1 MPSRKVKL
9 IFRRSFLGYVTA
21 GLRAIFS
28 ALGRWPIRVW
38 VVGTI
43 AIAIGVAGF
52 LMVLP
57 TPIVNAQPE
66 SGNGLDCLNC
76 HLKTLDGHDKLGTG
90 NEACGVCHYS
100 TTMGVLHLADNTQLP
115 LSDSSQ
121 LCAQCHQERY
131 NAWTEDTHGIPIWGG
146 ESEPAIS
153 DTTKTTCT
161 DCHDPHQ
168 PQIALLGITKPPP
181 LPIDSPPSPPVQTLI
196 IVVTSLVVLMGI
208 GVAVARKGEQQ

>member
-9 IFRRSFLGYVTA
+9 IFRGSFLGYVTA

-76 HLKTLDGHDKLGTG
+76 HIKTLDGHDKLGTG
-90 NEACGVCHYS
+90 NEACWVCHYS
-100 TTMGVLHLADNTQLP
+100 TKMGMLHLADNTQLP

-131 NAWTEDTHGIPIWGG
+131 NAWTEDIHGVPVWEEG
-146 ESEPAIS
+146 EPAIP

-161 DCHDPHQ
+161 DCHEPHQ
-168 PQIALLGITKPPP
+168 PQIALLGITKPHP
-181 LPIDSPPSPPVQTLI
+181 LPIDSPPSPPTSQLI
-196 IVVTSLVVLMGI
+196 MLGISLLLMMAV
-208 GVAVARKGEQQ
+208 GVAVSMKGEQQ

>member
-1 MPSRKVKL
+1 MRL
-9 IFRRSFLGYVTA
+9 ISFSSNQFKWAPRSYIISVIA
-21 GLRAIFS
+21 VVIIS
-28 ALGRWPIRVW
+28 V
-38 VVGTI
+38 VVGFITLST
-43 AIAIGVAGF
+43 V
-52 LMVLP
+52 P
-57 TPIVNAQPE
+57 SVNAQPG

-90 NEACGVCHYS
+90 NEACWVCHFS

-131 NAWTEDTHGIPIWGG
+131 NAWTEDTHGIPVWGG
-146 ESEPAIS
+146 EPAIP

-161 DCHDPHQ
+161 DCHEPHQ

-181 LPIDSPPSPPVQTLI
+181 LPIASPPSPPVQTLI